1 MRSKD
6 GTWIWILGRGR
17 VVEHDEVGRP
27 VLLSGTN
34 TDITERKRAGEE
46 LKAAMAKAEEGDR
59 MLTALMESVPEGITI
74 CDAAGN
80 IRMTSRH
87 GQNLLGGQHAG
98 KSIEEVAKSW
108 IVYRPD
114 GRTVMPMDKLPLIW
128 ALKGETVQNVE
139 LIQVNKEG
147 RKLPLLCN
155 AAPIRDA
162 TGAIVGG
169 IVAWRDITALKQA
182 EAALREREER
192 LSASLAEKEILLK
205 EIHHRVKNNMQVI
218 SSLVDLQAD
227 EVKDDA
233 VRGIFQDII
242 YRVRSMAMVHEKLY
256 QSADLSRV
264 DFGDYAQSLLQYL
277 WRAQG
282 AANGGFQLDLELE
295 SILMPVNA
303 AVPCGLILNELFSNA
318 LKHAFRGR
326 EGGRVTVR
334 LREDGAGRARL
345 DVCDDGVGFPAG
357 FDWRS
362 APSLGL
368 RLVQMLARQLNA
380 AVELESANGTT
391 FTITFEVH
399 QS

>member
-1 MRSKD
+1 M
-6 GTWIWILGRGR
+6 
-17 VVEHDEVGRP
+17 
-27 VLLSGTN
+27 N
-34 TDITERKRAGEE
+34 
-46 LKAAMAKAEEGDR
+46 
-59 MLTALMESVPEGITI
+59 
-74 CDAAGN
+74 
-80 IRMTSRH
+80 
-87 GQNLLGGQHAG
+87 
-98 KSIEEVAKSW
+98 
-108 IVYRPD
+108 
-114 GRTVMPMDKLPLIW
+114 
-128 ALKGETVQNVE
+128 
-139 LIQVNKEG
+139 
-147 RKLPLLCN
+147 
-155 AAPIRDA
+155 
-162 TGAIVGG
+162 
-169 IVAWRDITALKQA
+169 
-182 EAALREREER
+182 RERELMEENER
-192 LSASLAEKEILLK
+192 LQKRLQEAEELIDAIRNGRVDALVVSKPGHESIYTLKGADHTYRILIETMDEGAVILSSEATILYCNRSFAQILQISLHQLTGSTITEYIAAQDREQFDTLHRRVFAGKPIRTEINLLSAHKSKIPSLISLRTFSMDGLDTVCMVVTDLTEQKEKDASLAEKEILLK

-233 VRGIFQDII
+233 VRGIFQDVI

-264 DFGDYAQSLLQYL
+264 DFADYAQSLLQYL

-368 RLVQMLARQLNA
+368 RLVQMLARQLHA

>member
-1 MRSKD
+1 
-6 GTWIWILGRGR
+6 
-17 VVEHDEVGRP
+17 
-27 VLLSGTN
+27 
-34 TDITERKRAGEE
+34 
-46 LKAAMAKAEEGDR
+46 
-59 MLTALMESVPEGITI
+59 
-74 CDAAGN
+74 
-80 IRMTSRH
+80 
-87 GQNLLGGQHAG
+87 
-98 KSIEEVAKSW
+98 
-108 IVYRPD
+108 
-114 GRTVMPMDKLPLIW
+114 
-128 ALKGETVQNVE
+128 
-139 LIQVNKEG
+139 
-147 RKLPLLCN
+147 
-155 AAPIRDA
+155 
-162 TGAIVGG
+162 
-169 IVAWRDITALKQA
+169 
-182 EAALREREER
+182 
-192 LSASLAEKEILLK
+192 
-205 EIHHRVKNNMQVI
+205 VKNNMQVI

-264 DFGDYAQSLLQYL
+264 DFADYAQSLLQYL

-368 RLVQMLARQLNA
+368 RLVQMLARQLHA

>member
-1 MRSKD
+1 MNHDRELMEENERLQKRLQEAEELID
-6 GTWIWILGRGR
+6 AIRNGR
-17 VVEHDEVGRP
+17 VDALVVSKPGRESIYTLKGADHTYRILIETMDEGAVILSSEATILYCNRSFAQILQISLHQLTGSTITEYIAAQDREQFDTLHRRVFAGKP
-27 VLLSGTN
+27 IRTEINLLSAHKSKIPSLISLRTFSMDGLDTVCMVV
-34 TDITERKRAGEE
+34 TDLTE
-46 LKAAMAKAEEGDR
+46 
-59 MLTALMESVPEGITI
+59 
-74 CDAAGN
+74 
-80 IRMTSRH
+80 
-87 GQNLLGGQHAG
+87 Q
-98 KSIEEVAKSW
+98 
-108 IVYRPD
+108 
-114 GRTVMPMDKLPLIW
+114 
-128 ALKGETVQNVE
+128 
-139 LIQVNKEG
+139 KE
-147 RKLPLLCN
+147 K
-155 AAPIRDA
+155 D
-162 TGAIVGG
+162 
-169 IVAWRDITALKQA
+169 
-182 EAALREREER
+182 
-192 LSASLAEKEILLK
+192 ASLAEKEILLK

-256 QSADLSRV
+256 QAADLSRV
-264 DFGDYAQSLLQYL
+264 DFADYAQSLLQYL

-282 AANGGFQLDLELE
+282 AANGGFQLELELE

-368 RLVQMLARQLNA
+368 RLVQMLARQLHA

>member
-1 MRSKD
+1 M
-6 GTWIWILGRGR
+6 
-17 VVEHDEVGRP
+17 
-27 VLLSGTN
+27 N
-34 TDITERKRAGEE
+34 
-46 LKAAMAKAEEGDR
+46 
-59 MLTALMESVPEGITI
+59 
-74 CDAAGN
+74 
-80 IRMTSRH
+80 
-87 GQNLLGGQHAG
+87 
-98 KSIEEVAKSW
+98 
-108 IVYRPD
+108 
-114 GRTVMPMDKLPLIW
+114 
-128 ALKGETVQNVE
+128 
-139 LIQVNKEG
+139 
-147 RKLPLLCN
+147 
-155 AAPIRDA
+155 
-162 TGAIVGG
+162 
-169 IVAWRDITALKQA
+169 
-182 EAALREREER
+182 RERELMEENER
-192 LSASLAEKEILLK
+192 LQKRLQEAEELIDAIRNGRVDALVVSKPGHESIYTLKGANHTYRILIETMDEGAVILSREATILYCNRSFAQILQIPLHQLTGSTITEYIAAQDREQFDTLHRRVFAGKPIRAEINLVSARKSKIPSLISLRTFLMDGLDTVCMVVTDLTEQKEKDASLAEKEILLK

-233 VRGIFQDII
+233 VRGIFQDVI

-282 AANGGFQLDLELE
+282 AANGGFQLELELE

-318 LKHAFRGR
+318 LKHAFRDR

-334 LREDGAGRARL
+334 LGEDGAGRARL
-345 DVCDDGVGFPAG
+345 DVCDDGVGLPAG

-368 RLVQMLARQLNA
+368 RLVQMLARQLHA
-380 AVELESANGTT
+380 AVELESADGTT

>member
-1 MRSKD
+1 M
-6 GTWIWILGRGR
+6 
-17 VVEHDEVGRP
+17 
-27 VLLSGTN
+27 N
-34 TDITERKRAGEE
+34 
-46 LKAAMAKAEEGDR
+46 
-59 MLTALMESVPEGITI
+59 
-74 CDAAGN
+74 
-80 IRMTSRH
+80 
-87 GQNLLGGQHAG
+87 
-98 KSIEEVAKSW
+98 
-108 IVYRPD
+108 
-114 GRTVMPMDKLPLIW
+114 
-128 ALKGETVQNVE
+128 
-139 LIQVNKEG
+139 
-147 RKLPLLCN
+147 
-155 AAPIRDA
+155 
-162 TGAIVGG
+162 
-169 IVAWRDITALKQA
+169 
-182 EAALREREER
+182 RERELMEENER
-192 LSASLAEKEILLK
+192 LQKRLQEAEELIDAIRNGRVDALVVSKPGRESIYTLKGANHTYRILIETMDEGAVILSSEATILYCNRSFAQILQISLHQLTGSTITEYIAAQDREQFDTLHRRVFAGKPIRTEINLLSAHKSKIPSLISLRTFSMDGLDTVCMVVTDLTEQKEKDASLAEKEILLK

-256 QSADLSRV
+256 QAADLSRV
-264 DFGDYAQSLLQYL
+264 DFADYAQSLLQYL

-282 AANGGFQLDLELE
+282 AANGGFQLELELE

-368 RLVQMLARQLNA
+368 RLVQMLARQLHA

>member
-1 MRSKD
+1 MNHERELMEENERLQKRLQEAEELID
-6 GTWIWILGRGR
+6 AIRNGR
-17 VVEHDEVGRP
+17 VDALVVSKPGHESIYTLKGANHTYRILIETMDEGAVILSREATILYCNRSFARILQISLHQLTGSTITEYIAAQDREQFDTLHRRVFAGKP
-27 VLLSGTN
+27 IRTEINLLSAHKSKIPSLISLRTFSMDGLDTVCMVV
-34 TDITERKRAGEE
+34 TDLTE
-46 LKAAMAKAEEGDR
+46 
-59 MLTALMESVPEGITI
+59 
-74 CDAAGN
+74 
-80 IRMTSRH
+80 
-87 GQNLLGGQHAG
+87 Q
-98 KSIEEVAKSW
+98 
-108 IVYRPD
+108 
-114 GRTVMPMDKLPLIW
+114 
-128 ALKGETVQNVE
+128 
-139 LIQVNKEG
+139 KE
-147 RKLPLLCN
+147 K
-155 AAPIRDA
+155 D
-162 TGAIVGG
+162 
-169 IVAWRDITALKQA
+169 
-182 EAALREREER
+182 
-192 LSASLAEKEILLK
+192 ASLAEKEILLK

-218 SSLVDLQAD
+218 SSLLDLQAD

-233 VRGIFQDII
+233 VRGIFQDVI

-264 DFGDYAQSLLQYL
+264 DFADYAQSLLQYL

-334 LREDGAGRARL
+334 LREDGAGRVRL
-345 DVCDDGVGFPAG
+345 DVCDDGVGLPAG
-357 FDWRS
+357 LDWRS

-380 AVELESANGTT
+380 TVELESANGTT

>member
-1 MRSKD
+1 M
-6 GTWIWILGRGR
+6 
-17 VVEHDEVGRP
+17 
-27 VLLSGTN
+27 N
-34 TDITERKRAGEE
+34 
-46 LKAAMAKAEEGDR
+46 
-59 MLTALMESVPEGITI
+59 
-74 CDAAGN
+74 
-80 IRMTSRH
+80 
-87 GQNLLGGQHAG
+87 
-98 KSIEEVAKSW
+98 
-108 IVYRPD
+108 
-114 GRTVMPMDKLPLIW
+114 
-128 ALKGETVQNVE
+128 
-139 LIQVNKEG
+139 
-147 RKLPLLCN
+147 
-155 AAPIRDA
+155 
-162 TGAIVGG
+162 
-169 IVAWRDITALKQA
+169 
-182 EAALREREER
+182 RERELMEENER
-192 LSASLAEKEILLK
+192 LQKRLQEAEELIDAIRNGRVDALVVSKPGHESIYTLKGADHTYRILIETMDEGAVILSSEATILYCNRSFAQILQISLHQLTGSTITEYIAAQDRKQFDTLHRRVFAGKPIRTEINLLSAHKSKIPSLISLRTFSMDGLDTVCMVVTDLTEQKEKDASLAEKEILLK

-264 DFGDYAQSLLQYL
+264 DFADYAQSLLQYL